1 MSKTPKKIMKEMAL
15 IYEKAW
21 NDVVSGL
28 PPWKQR
34 VITENFEVIDGHHVY
49 KDRIDQRV
57 AKEAT
62 KEARIRAEEI
72 IDIKFS
78 GKY

>member
-1 MSKTPKKIMKEMAL
+1 MAL

-21 NDVVSGL
+21 NDVVKGL
-28 PPWKQR
+28 PQWKQN
-34 VITENFEVIDGHHVY
+34 IIIENFVVIDGHHVY
-49 KDRIDQRV
+49 SNRIDQRIV
-57 AKEAT
+57 KEAT

-78 GKY
+78 GKF